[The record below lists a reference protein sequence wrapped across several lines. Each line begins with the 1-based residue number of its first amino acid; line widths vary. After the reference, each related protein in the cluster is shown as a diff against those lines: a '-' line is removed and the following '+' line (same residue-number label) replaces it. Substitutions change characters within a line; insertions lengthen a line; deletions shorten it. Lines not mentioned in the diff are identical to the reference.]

1 MAYKIQIY
9 EILAKLA
16 EFKGKDSTKR
26 KVEWLQQNDNATLR
40 LVLSH
45 AFNPGIVYKLP
56 ETAPPYKVNDSP
68 VALAENSLYAETRRL
83 SYLFFNPPAGLTKF
97 RLEGLFISLL
107 EGLHKDD
114 AAIVLAMKDKN
125 LTKLYPGI
133 TKDIVSKAFPG
144 LIPDKV

>member
-1 MAYKIQIY
+1 MSYKIQIY

-26 KVEWLQQNDNATLR
+26 KVEWLQQNDSATLR

-45 AFNPGIVYKLP
+45 SFDPRIQYKLP
-56 ETAPPYKVNDSP
+56 ETTPPYKVNDSP

-114 AAIVLAMKDKN
+114 ALIVLAMKDKN
-125 LTKLYPGI
+125 LNKLYPEI
-133 TKDIVSKAFPG
+133 TKKLVVAAFPG
-144 LIPDKV
+144 LLP